1 MALRNVAT
9 NFTCEQQRQEINLL
23 ATDFNSLNVANPI
36 VDGDFSSNGFMKRT
50 GAGTYSVVTDNSSVW
65 DSALVDGD
73 FANAAAG
80 LLKKT

>member
-9 NFTCEQQRQEINLL
+9 NFTFEQQRQEINLL

-50 GAGTYSVVTDNSSVW
+50 GAGTY
-65 DSALVDGD
+65 
-73 FANAAAG
+73 
-80 LLKKT
+80 